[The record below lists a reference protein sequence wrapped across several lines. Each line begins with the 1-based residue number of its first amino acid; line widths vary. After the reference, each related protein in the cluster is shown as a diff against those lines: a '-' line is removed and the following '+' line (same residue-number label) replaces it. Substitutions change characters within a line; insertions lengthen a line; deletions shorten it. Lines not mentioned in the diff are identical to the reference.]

1 MIKKVIIE
9 NFKCIEKEELE
20 FRNLTILTGEN
31 SSGKSSVIQAILLAG
46 NHPHLIATP
55 FNSDL
60 RQYLISLGDTNSLV
74 NKYRNAKEYYIKV
87 EIDNSN
93 PIELKVSKVDSNTTN
108 LGIGQFSFPNPL
120 TYPNNLTYLNADRDK
135 IRNISPLIK
144 ELKNLRYFQ
153 IDGKLTAGYYYLNKT
168 NRLEDYLIK
177 DQSEYTLEAQVNFWL
192 KEITGMENIELKTEE
207 IGSAE
212 VKSFYNIGE
221 LTFSPENVGTGVSYL
236 VSILVACLSAKKG
249 NIIIIENPEIH
260 LHPKSQAKLGE
271 FFAFV
276 ASKGIQVIIETHN
289 DHIINRIC
297 YEEFIGNLKSEEV
310 VIYYKKDFSSSFEK
324 IDVKKGKFYN
334 SRGENRFPEG
344 FFDATLKEIFEING

>member
-1 MIKKVIIE
+1 VIKKVIIE

-46 NHPHLIATP
+46 NHPNLVATP

-74 NKYRNAKEYYIKV
+74 NKYRNAKEYFIKV
-87 EIDNSN
+87 EMDNSN

-120 TYPNNLTYLNADRDK
+120 TYPNNLTYLNADRDR

-168 NRLEDYLIK
+168 NRVEDYLIK

-192 KEITGMENIELKTEE
+192 KEITSIENIELKTEE
-207 IGSAE
+207 IGSTE

-221 LTFSPENVGTGVSYL
+221 LIFSPENVGTGVSYL

-271 FFAFV
+271 FFAFI
-276 ASKGIQVIIETHN
+276 ASKGIQVIIETHCE
-289 DHIINRIC
+289 HLINRVRYEV
-297 YEEFIGNLKSEEV
+297 YEEKLNNNDVVFHYFHPNSKIETLFLNHTGHFINEQKEF
-310 VIYYKKDFSSSFEK
+310 IP
-324 IDVKKGKFYN
+324 
-334 SRGENRFPEG
+334 FPKN
-344 FFDATLKEIFEING
+344 FFDATLDELLEMG